1 MPTTFLE
8 PLFSNHYSRT
18 TFLEQLQKQ
27 KSGCRLNCRISRSKH
42 ILPFS
47 DCWVQYIRTGQKWTK
62 RITLKW
68 YQTIVTRTIVP
79 RNWSKLMKLMV
90 TTLSLKRTILLSKIM
105 GKGDANLKIT
115 IIPFL
120 PLIVLRLKSRNQGRA
135 GSNKLSLSEATN
147 TVPVI
152 CNLISWFVC
161 SIKNM

>member
-1 MPTTFLE
+1 
-8 PLFSNHYSRT
+8 
-18 TFLEQLQKQ
+18 
-27 KSGCRLNCRISRSKH
+27 
-42 ILPFS
+42 
-47 DCWVQYIRTGQKWTK
+47 
-62 RITLKW
+62 
-68 YQTIVTRTIVP
+68 
-79 RNWSKLMKLMV
+79 
-90 TTLSLKRTILLSKIM
+90 M

-161 SIKNM
+161 SIENM